1 MQRETVIILGGGP
14 AGLTAAIQLKRY
26 GITPRLLEKKRLG
39 GLLWNAN
46 LVENYPGFPQGISGP
61 TLVAQLETHYHALG
75 LSHTPQEVTEVDYD
89 GEFFLVSTPQTQYQ
103 ARALVIATGTRPI
116 PFPAEF
122 VPPEAQPQVVY
133 DVADIA
139 QVEKKH
145 IAIIGAGDAAFDYAI
160 QLSRRNTVTILNRG
174 DKVKALPLLVTRSR
188 DIETITYLDHVQVNS
203 LHHER
208 DKLNLQGT
216 HAGKP
221 FSHQT
226 DYLLGAI
233 GREENFPPCTP
244 SFQLVEHLLIEN
256 NKLHYIGDVSNGIF
270 RQTAIAVGDGLKS
283 AMQIYQFFMEVAQ

>member
-14 AGLTAAIQLKRY
+14 AGLTTAIQLKRY
-26 GITPRLLEKKRLG
+26 GITPRLLERKRLG

-61 TLVAQLETHYHALG
+61 ALVAQLETHYHSLG
-75 LSHTPQEVTEVDYD
+75 LSHTPQEATEVDYD

-103 ARALVIATGTRPI
+103 TRALVIATGTRPI
-116 PFPAEF
+116 AFPPEF
-122 VPPEAQPQVVY
+122 VPPEAQPQVIY
-133 DVADIA
+133 EVADIA

-203 LHHER
+203 LHHEN

-221 FSHQT
+221 FSHRA

-256 NKLHYIGDVSNGIF
+256 NKLHYIGDVSKGIF